1 MKRHQVWVGIMLLCG
16 GAAQAEV
23 RVEVPEDF
31 QILAVS
37 AGKVQ
42 DERRAVLAD
51 GTQQLLVRFEGVI
64 PSRTSSD
71 NDKVIRSEPQ
81 VIRYEASGQSLRL
94 LGHAPGDEAGMERY
108 AREPLVRLQGGDQ
121 AVALA
126 QDELVVNGVQ
136 IGMDWPARLAEY
148 NRGRGKAVLTTG
160 VVGATAVAVTAAVAP
175 TQTSVQAPA
184 VPASELEG
192 QLQRLFLQ
200 ADPELRK
207 RFIGW
212 AVPRL

>member
-1 MKRHQVWVGIMLLCG
+1 MKRHQGWAGVALLCCG
-16 GAAQAEV
+16 GVQAEV
-23 RVEVPEDF
+23 RVEVPRDF

-42 DERRAVLAD
+42 DEQHAVLAD
-51 GTQQLLVRFEGVI
+51 GEQQLLVRYEGVI
-64 PSRTSSD
+64 PSRNSSD
-71 NDKVIRSEPQ
+71 NDRQIRSEPQ
-81 VIRYEASGQSLRL
+81 VIRFEARGQSVRL
-94 LGHAPGDEAGMERY
+94 QATVPTDEKGMERY
-108 AREPLVRLQGGDQ
+108 AKTPVVSLLAGDKPLKVQQ
-121 AVALA
+121 EA
-126 QDELVVNGVQ
+126 LVVNGMQ
-136 IGMDWPARLAEY
+136 IGMDWHARLMEY
-148 NRGRGKAVLTTG
+148 NRGTGKAVLAAG
-160 VVGATAVAVTAAVAP
+160 AVATTAA
-175 TQTSVQAPA
+175 QAPS

>member
-1 MKRHQVWVGIMLLCG
+1 MKRHQIWVGIMLLCG

-23 RVEVPEDF
+23 RIEVPEDF

-42 DERRAVLAD
+42 DEQHAVLAD
-51 GTQQLLVRFEGVI
+51 GAQQVLVRYEGVI

-81 VIRYEASGQSLRL
+81 IIRYEASGQRL
-94 LGHAPGDEAGMERY
+94 QLQARVPKDEAGMEHY
-108 AREPLVRLQGGDQ
+108 AKAPLVGLHGGGQ
-121 AVALA
+121 PVALV
-126 QDELVVNGVQ
+126 QDALVVNGVQ
-136 IGMDWPARLAEY
+136 IGMDWNARLAEY
-148 NRGRGKAVLTTG
+148 NRGGGKAAL
-160 VVGATAVAVTAAVAP
+160 VGAVATTAAIAP
-175 TQTSVQAPA
+175 TQTSAQVL
-184 VPASELEG
+184 PASELEG
-192 QLQRLFLQ
+192 QLQQLFLQ

-212 AVPRL
+212 AVPHL